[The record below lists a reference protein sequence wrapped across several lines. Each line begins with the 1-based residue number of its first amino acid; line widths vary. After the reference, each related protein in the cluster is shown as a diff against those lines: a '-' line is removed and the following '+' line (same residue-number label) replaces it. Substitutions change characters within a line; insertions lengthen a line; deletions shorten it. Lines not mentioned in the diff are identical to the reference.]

1 MSERIFEEIRRPEKE
16 TASIREALTRGV
28 ARDEKGDLLI
38 LPDRNSLER
47 EMSSRRMRLYLGIDP
62 TSPELHIGH
71 TVPLRKLRQFQDLG
85 HEVILLFGTFTGKIG
100 DPTDRG
106 ATRLRLTDEQ
116 ITQNL
121 RSYEEQAGKILDLS
135 ENAKNPVSIRFNDEW
150 LAPLTFEQLVDLAAN
165 FTVQQMQAR
174 STFKKRLGDGKP
186 IGLHEFFYPLMQGYD
201 SVAMDVDLEVGGKDQ
216 IPNMLD
222 GRTLIK
228 AYRNHEKWVLGT
240 ALIEDPSGKK
250 MGKTE
255 GNIVNIRDFPE
266 IKYEGIMSWP
276 DTAIAM
282 GFELITSVPMENVDI
297 LSEKL
302 QSGEISP
309 LEAKEALAFRVV
321 AELDGVEEAKYA
333 QEEFDGVK
341 RKGKL
346 PKRIRETEIEKG
358 SKLSLALVSS
368 GLAKDEGDAVR
379 KIAQGGIFIDGKPV
393 NKNLDLGSGEII
405 IQIGKRTIKSV
416 RKIKLG

>member
-1 MSERIFEEIRRPEKE
+1 MSERIFEEIIQSEKE
-16 TASIREALTRGV
+16 TASIREALTRSV
-28 ARDEKGDLLI
+28 ARDEKGDVLI
-38 LPDRNSLER
+38 LPNRNSLER

-62 TSPELHIGH
+62 TSPDLHIGH

-100 DPTDRG
+100 DPTDKG
-106 ATRLRLTDEQ
+106 ATRLQLTDEQ
-116 ITQNL
+116 IAQNL

-135 ENAKNPVSIRFNDEW
+135 ESAKNPVSIRFNDEW
-150 LAPLTFEQLVDLAAN
+150 LAPLTFGQLVDLAAN

-174 STFKKRLGDGKP
+174 STFKKRLEDGKP
-186 IGLHEFFYPLMQGYD
+186 IGLHEFLYPLMQGYD

-266 IKYEGIMSWP
+266 IKYEGIMTWP

-346 PKRIRETEIEKG
+346 PKRIREIEIEKG
-358 SKLSLALVSS
+358 SKLSSALVSS
-368 GLAKDEGDAVR
+368 GLAKDEGDAAR

-393 NKNLDLGSGEII
+393 NKNLDLDSGEIV
-405 IQIGKRTIKSV
+405 IQIGKKTIKDV